1 MGLPEVPSDSC
12 TVGLVSLQNRSK
24 PVCDDIFS
32 CRFSFLRS
40 ARVCTSG
47 LCQKKRVFVL
57 SRSPFLHFAVVD
69 FLLTLALLDVLGLVR
84 LAQLLPAA
92 AQDAAELGEGESYE
106 STGRARE
113 RLGFSSWTALRNSL
127 QKSMKLDE

>member
-1 MGLPEVPSDSC
+1 M
-12 TVGLVSLQNRSK
+12 SK
-24 PVCDDIFS
+24 
-32 CRFSFLRS
+32 
-40 ARVCTSG
+40 
-47 LCQKKRVFVL
+47 KKRVFVL

-69 FLLTLALLDVLGLVR
+69 FLLTLALLDVLGPVR